1 MKGTAIRN
9 IEDLPLLLTVPEAA
23 KVLRVGV
30 SRAYEMAQRGE
41 IPAVRI
47 GRRIRIPREGLKPLL
62 GLQSDRAD
70 DTGMMVHL
78 SEGQSA

>member
-1 MKGTAIRN
+1 MQGMTVRS

-47 GRRIRIPREGLKPLL
+47 GRRIRIPREELRPLL
-62 GLQSDRAD
+62 GFQTPSKP
-70 DTGMMVHL
+70 
-78 SEGQSA
+78 SA